1 MQRAEQEVLAKV
13 LEPHKKKK
21 RKRKMGVWL
30 ASRDVIM
37 PQGVCLIPFM
47 GPCSFIR

>member
-21 RKRKMGVWL
+21 KKEKGSL
-30 ASRDVIM
+30 AII
-37 PQGVCLIPFM
+37 QGCYHAPRSLLNPIY
-47 GPCSFIR
+47 GTL